1 MLLFQK
7 QALKESQHPSDES
20 AQSENVVNN
29 VISVAIGLI
38 SPNPAQPRTYFDDYA
53 LTQLAVSIQQNGIM
67 QPLIVRR
74 MEDGT
79 YQLIAGERR
88 LRAARLVNLDY
99 VPCIVIEKEDRESA
113 VLAILENIQR
123 ADLNYLEEAAAIKRL
138 IDHYELTQEE
148 AAQKLGIAQST
159 VANKLRL
166 LRLSDKDKELVL
178 RYGLSE
184 RQARAVLRLPEIKR
198 EGAVKEIYAK
208 QFNSAQTDNY
218 VEGLLI
224 QLEQELMPKPRIINR
239 TNPMNTIG
247 LYLNSFNKTV
257 EEMKSAGIHCDMTK
271 KKTEECI
278 EYRLTIPL
286 KQRL

>member
-7 QALKESQHPSDES
+7 QTLKASQQPSDE
-20 AQSENVVNN
+20 ATKSENVVNN

-74 MEDGT
+74 MDNGT

-178 RYGLSE
+178 RYGLTE
-184 RQARAVLRLPEIKR
+184 RQSRAVLRLPEVKR
-198 EGAVKEIYAK
+198 EAAVKEIYAK

-224 QLEQELMPKPRIINR
+224 QLERELMPKPRIINR

-278 EYRLTIPL
+278 EYKLTIPL

>member
-1 MLLFQK
+1 MVLFQK
-7 QALKESQHPSDES
+7 QSLKQPDRSAKDEL
-20 AQSENVVNN
+20 QSENIVNN
-29 VISVAIGLI
+29 VISVATGLI
-38 SPNPAQPRTYFDDYA
+38 KPNPAQPRTYFDDYA

-74 MEDGT
+74 SDDGS

-88 LRAARLVNLDY
+88 LRAAKLVNLDY
-99 VPCIVIEKEDRESA
+99 VPCIVLEKEDRESA

-138 IDHYELTQEE
+138 IEHYQLTQEE
-148 AAQKLGIAQST
+148 AASKLGIAQST

-166 LRLSDKDKELVL
+166 LRLSDNDKELVI

-184 RQARAVLRLPEIKR
+184 RQARAVLRLPENRR
-198 EGAVKEIYAK
+198 ENAVKEIYVR
-208 QFNSAQTDNY
+208 QLNSAQTDNY

-224 QLEQELMPKPRIINR
+224 QLEQELMPKPKIINR

-257 EEMKSAGIHCDMTK
+257 EEMRSAGIHCDMMK

-278 EYRLTIPL
+278 EYRVTIPL
-286 KQRL
+286 K

>member
-7 QALKESQHPSDES
+7 QMLKESQHSSDES
-20 AQSENVVNN
+20 AQTENVVNN

-74 MEDGT
+74 MENGT

-99 VPCIVIEKEDRESA
+99 VPCIVIEKEDKESA

-178 RYGLSE
+178 RYGLTE
-184 RQARAVLRLPEIKR
+184 RQARAVLRLPEVKR
-198 EGAVKEIYAK
+198 EGAVKEIYTR
-208 QFNSAQTDNY
+208 QLNSAQTDNY
-218 VEGLLI
+218 VEGLLV

>member
-7 QALKESQHPSDES
+7 QALKEPSRTSELS
-20 AQSENVVNN
+20 QSENVVNN

-38 SPNPAQPRTYFDDYA
+38 SPNPAQPRTYFDEYA

-74 MEDGT
+74 MDNGT

-123 ADLNYLEEAAAIKRL
+123 ADLNYLEEAAAIRRL

-166 LRLSDKDKELVL
+166 LRLSEKDRETVL
-178 RYGLSE
+178 RYGLTE
-184 RQARAVLRLPEIKR
+184 RQARAVLRLPEVKR
-198 EGAVKEIYAK
+198 EAAVKEIYAR
-208 QFNSAQTDNY
+208 QLNSAQTDNY
-218 VEGLLI
+218 VEGLLV
-224 QLEQELMPKPRIINR
+224 QLEQELMPKPRIINK
-239 TNPMNTIG
+239 TDPMNTIG

-286 KQRL
+286 KQRI